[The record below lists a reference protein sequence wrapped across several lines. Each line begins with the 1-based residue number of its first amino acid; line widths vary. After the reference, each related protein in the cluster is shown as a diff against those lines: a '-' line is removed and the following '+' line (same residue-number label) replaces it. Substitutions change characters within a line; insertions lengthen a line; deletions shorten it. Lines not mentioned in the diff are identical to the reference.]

1 MANKKLRSYGIV
13 LDMSSFFY
21 HLIFMTNVPSSGK
34 SGNTLWPDHI
44 EFHSK
49 IQNHLFLFSR

>member
-1 MANKKLRSYGIV
+1 MANKELRSYGIV

-34 SGNTLWPDHI
+34 SGNPLWPVHI
-44 EFHSK
+44 KFYSESK
-49 IQNHLFLFSR
+49 MISFLLSR